1 MKIVYFVES
10 FPITSETFIL
20 NQITGMMDKGHEV
33 YILSWSRM
41 EITKK
46 HSIVDKYKLLDHTH
60 YLDDLPKTYLLRIAK
75 FISLILI
82 NLSTLHFDII
92 ALAANAI
99 KHYKKRINPGVPF
112 LNIFNASILLASIKP
127 DIIHC
132 QFGSL
137 GPRGLLLMRICNL
150 TCKLITSFRGADA
163 TKYVKTHP
171 GVYDDLFASGDLFL
185 PVCHALEQ
193 RLIKLG
199 CDENRTKV
207 HYSGVDL
214 TNFKYTKRDRT
225 KNTHSKVN
233 LLTVAR
239 LVEKKGVSFAIRAS
253 AHLVSL
259 GYDIRH
265 IIVGDGELRNELES
279 LINSLEVDKVIQV
292 YGWRNHDEIIQ
303 LLNDTHI
310 LVAPSITANDGD
322 QEGIPNVIKE
332 AMAMGIPVVSTSHG
346 GIPELVEDG
355 ISGFLVPERDTDAL
369 ADRIR
374 YLIDH
379 PDKWDEMGYAG
390 RKHIEADFDIEKLN
404 DQLVALYKS

>member
-20 NQITGMMDKGHEV
+20 NQINGMMDKGHEV

-75 FISLILI
+75 FISLILS
-82 NLSTLHFDII
+82 NLSTLHFEII
-92 ALAANAI
+92 TLATNAI
-99 KHYKKRINPGVPF
+99 KHYKKHTNPDVPF
-112 LNIFNASILLASIKP
+112 LNIFYASILLLSIKP

-150 TCKLITSFRGADA
+150 TCKLITSFRGADT

-214 TNFKYTKRDRT
+214 ANFKYTKRNHT
-225 KNTHSKVN
+225 QNAHSKVN

-239 LVEKKGVSFAIRAS
+239 LVEKKGVTFAIHAS
-253 AHLVSL
+253 AYLVSL

-265 IIVGDGELRNELES
+265 IVAGDGELRDELES
-279 LINSLEVDKVIQV
+279 LIHSLGVDKVIRM

-303 LLNDTHI
+303 LLNNTHI

-322 QEGIPNVIKE
+322 QEGIPNVVKE

-355 ISGFLVPERDTDAL
+355 VSGFLVSERDADAL
-369 ADRIR
+369 ADRLR